1 MDAPFLVG
9 LLTAWAIAQVAMG
22 VFFVLAFTLGR
33 RDDDYL
39 LFGLLCLDLAVTTGA
54 IAWGYSSHDVE
65 AWKGPART
73 AHMGALL
80 GGVLNL
86 HFVIRFA
93 RLERPR
99 RWLPA
104 LYGLAALF
112 CFALFSGHWWIADSF
127 VVRHVSLM
135 GHAIPHVV
143 AHPTVFASAA
153 HIVTGAEL
161 TASLLILISAYR
173 AGRSEALTS
182 CIGGV
187 AMLVAGINDMLLAV
201 GVHQMSVYL
210 LPHAFM
216 VYAFGVGSTLLVRYR
231 TTAGALEQAAT
242 DLQKKTEELR
252 HSHAELQ
259 EVQVELVKKEQLA
272 TVGELAAAIAH
283 EVRNPLA
290 IIMNAVAG
298 LRRSRIAEQDR
309 STLLDI
315 VDEETARLNRLVTD
329 LLRFARP
336 VSVKRSAAILE
347 ELAERTRAVVGDAHS
362 LSITLRDGAPRRI
375 WADAS
380 LLRLVF
386 DNLVENACQA
396 MPDGGDIEIVVG
408 PSVDA
413 GVPAAS
419 IQVKDS
425 GPGMSAS
432 VLERAPDP
440 FFTTRPSGTGL
451 GLPIVQRITEAH
463 GGSLKMQSVVGQGTT
478 VTVVLP
484 VGSPSE
490 DPPHSEPRPK
500 LA

>member
-22 VFFVLAFTLGR
+22 IFFVLAFTLGR

-54 IAWGYSSHDVE
+54 IAWGYSTHEIE
-65 AWKGPART
+65 AWKAPART
-73 AHMGALL
+73 AHLGAIF
-80 GGVLNL
+80 GGALNL

-93 RLERPR
+93 RLEGPR
-99 RWLPA
+99 RALPL
-104 LYGLAALF
+104 LYALAAL
-112 CFALFSGHWWIADSF
+112 LSVPLLSGNWWIPDSF
-127 VVRHVSLM
+127 SVHDVVVF
-135 GHAIPHVV
+135 GHAIPHVL

-153 HIVTGAEL
+153 HVVTALEL
-161 TASLLILISAYR
+161 SASLSILLIAYR
-173 AGRSEALTS
+173 SGRKEALTS
-182 CIGGV
+182 CIGGFL
-187 AMLVAGINDMLLAV
+187 MLAAGVNDMLLAV
-201 GVHQMSVYL
+201 GINDHSVYV

-216 VYAFGVGSTLLVRYR
+216 IYAFGVGSTLLVRYR
-231 TTAGALEQAAT
+231 MTAGALEQVET

-272 TVGELAAAIAH
+272 SVGELAAAIAH

-298 LRRSRIAEQDR
+298 LRRSRVTEQDR
-309 STLLDI
+309 ATLLDI

-336 VSVKRSAAILE
+336 VNVKRSQSILE
-347 ELAERTRAVVGDAHS
+347 ELAERTRAVVGENHELA
-362 LSITLRDGAPRRI
+362 ITIVDGAPRQI
-375 WADAS
+375 WVDAS
-380 LLRLVF
+380 LMRLVF

-396 MPDGGDIEIVVG
+396 MPDGGKVEIVL
-408 PSVDA
+408 S
-413 GVPAAS
+413 PADDDGSRAS

-432 VLERAPDP
+432 VLERAGDP

-463 GGSLKMQSVVGQGTT
+463 GGTLKMQSVVGHGTT

-484 VGSPSE
+484 IGSPEPS
-490 DPPHSEPRPK
+490 DPDIDPK
-500 LA
+500 VA